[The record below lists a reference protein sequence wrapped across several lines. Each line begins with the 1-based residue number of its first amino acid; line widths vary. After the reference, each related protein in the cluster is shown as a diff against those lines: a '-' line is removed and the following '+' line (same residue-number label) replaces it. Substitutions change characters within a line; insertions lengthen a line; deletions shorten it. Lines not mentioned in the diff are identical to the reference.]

1 METIN
6 WVANNIEIIGPLVLA
21 AAAAFALFAVAA
33 NWTKICAAATK
44 ALTAAQKMLNAVMS
58 LNPIVLIIG
67 SIIILIGV
75 IAAYINYTN
84 RAPSA

>member
-1 METIN
+1 
-6 WVANNIEIIGPLVLA
+6 
-21 AAAAFALFAVAA
+21 
-33 NWTKICAAATK
+33 
-44 ALTAAQKMLNAVMS
+44 MLNAVMS

-84 RAPSA
+84 RAKNEQRAPSA